1 MVGTRTAGV
10 RLPYGQL
17 NLLVARGFW
26 CRAQPES
33 CPHIHKVREG
43 RCLHLAHDLSAMR
56 LHGDL
61 RHAKLPAHLF
71 VQEPA
76 DYQGHDVTLTRGELR
91 VEAAKNLTLALLIER
106 YSAACDG
113 SADSIDQNSF
123 RDGFGQEFHC

>member
-1 MVGTRTAGV
+1 MQTAGV
-10 RLPYGQL
+10 RLPELYSQR
-17 NLLVARGFW
+17 NLLVARRFW
-26 CRAQPES
+26 RRSQPES

-43 RCLHLAHDLSAMR
+43 RRLHLAHDLSAMR

-76 DYQGHDVTLTRGELR
+76 DYQGHDVTLTRREPR
-91 VEAAKNLTLALLIER
+91 VKATKSLTLALLIEC

-113 SADSIDQNSF
+113 TAD
-123 RDGFGQEFHC
+123 G